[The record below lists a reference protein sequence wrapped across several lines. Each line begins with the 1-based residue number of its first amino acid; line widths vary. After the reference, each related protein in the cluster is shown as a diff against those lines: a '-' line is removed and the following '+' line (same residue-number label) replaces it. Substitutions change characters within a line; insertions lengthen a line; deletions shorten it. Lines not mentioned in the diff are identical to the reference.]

1 MYLVIPWRD
10 DADLDIHQDEILA
23 MVSRQR
29 TLSRAR
35 ETCHQICRL
44 GWSADIVELN
54 DPSACTETWVPGPGG
69 PVRTSDPL
77 DAGERDE

>member
-10 DADLDIHQDEILA
+10 DADLDIHQEQILG
-23 MVSRQR
+23 MLSRQK

-54 DPSACTETWVPGPGG
+54 DPTRHPETWAPGPDG
-69 PVRTSDPL
+69 PYRITAPL
-77 DAGERDE
+77 DARG

>member
-54 DPSACTETWVPGPGG
+54 DPNGKPETWTPGPDG
-69 PVRTSDPL
+69 PYRITAPL
-77 DAGERDE
+77 DAREPG